1 MQTVNCLT
9 TVGTILFFVFIFG
22 AFIVGFFVGK
32 KNGVKIVTT
41 VMQQEHNISDTWG
54 DIKDKYNK
62 LKGRL

>member
-1 MQTVNCLT
+1 MNCLT
-9 TVGTILFFVFIFG
+9 TAGTIIFFLFIIG

-32 KNGVKIVTT
+32 KNGVKVVTT
-41 VMQQEHNISDTWG
+41 VMKQEHNISDTWD